1 MKIFLILNHLYPALE
16 NACKCLLTR
25 KSIGF
30 GFIHEIDENLSLP
43 TIFNLQISFA
53 LTTPSVG
60 LGVKLYITMRRCY
73 TKTIL
78 RSLRR
83 STPSWN
89 RETGRRCHRDSK
101 QRIYK
106 YMYSVVDPV
115 VVRYTHHTWWAL
127 GKPRPIRTARHTSTD
142 SFLIKM

>member
-1 MKIFLILNHLYPALE
+1 MLVNE
-16 NACKCLLTR
+16 
-25 KSIGF
+25 SIGF
-30 GFIHEIDENLSLP
+30 RFIHEIDENLSPP

-106 YMYSVVDPV
+106 YSLVLLFLNSYAELSLV
-115 VVRYTHHTWWAL
+115 HGEHSASL
-127 GKPRPIRTARHTSTD
+127 GRFVPLGIPRPIRSSSSIGR
-142 SFLIKM
+142 LM